1 MDDIEQTPMNTSEK
15 RPVSRL
21 WNVFGQQLPR
31 SEIVFICQILLI
43 YTVTIVSLVN
53 LTRGSGP
60 SQLWIALLSS
70 SLGYL
75 LPNPTI
81 SHHRK

>member
-1 MDDIEQTPMNTSEK
+1 MDSIEHEPMNTSNK

-21 WNVFGQQLPR
+21 WNVFGKQLPR

-43 YTVTIVSLVN
+43 YAVTIVSLVN
-53 LTRGSGP
+53 LTLGSEP
-60 SQLWIALLSS
+60 SQLWISLLSG

-81 SHHRK
+81 TTNK